1 MCRKE
6 RLRHQRKPSVQRRK
20 PLFIG
25 MEKKARPSADVI
37 RQTWRRF
44 FLKTVCIF
52 FMIAVK
58 VDEDAL
64 ITFCIS
70 KQLTGTYRI
79 LYTCAVYTN
88 TSCYLPSCV
97 PISKTNPWSSASF
110 QIAGD
115 EARTIQSFQEEHW
128 SWASSKCHALRR
140 MFYNSFWNSD
150 RL

>member
-20 PLFIG
+20 PLFSG

-70 KQLTGTYRI
+70 EQLTGTYRI
-79 LYTCAVYTN
+79 LYTCPVYTN
-88 TSCYLPSCV
+88 TSCCRYLKQTPGHLHHFKMLAMKPEPS
-97 PISKTNPWSSASF
+97 S
-110 QIAGD
+110 
-115 EARTIQSFQEEHW
+115 HLY
-128 SWASSKCHALRR
+128 WASSKCHALRR

>member
-70 KQLTGTYRI
+70 GFIYRK
-79 LYTCAVYTN
+79 YTVYTN
-88 TSCYLPSCV
+88 TSCYLPYCV

-150 RL
+150 RF